1 MVVRSGKN
9 KHVVAGRVALAG
21 ALLAAVA
28 GCSSE
33 SGNDVANDGG
43 NDVAAPADGGGN
55 PFEGEAISF
64 VVPFG
69 PGGGYDAYTRT
80 IAPYLEECL
89 GARITVLNEPGAGS
103 ILATNKT
110 AIAEPD
116 GTRIQIMNMPGVISS
131 QVAGAEGVEYDL
143 KEFSW
148 IGRIAAPAEV
158 VLAGADSDLKTL
170 EDLVGSSE
178 EVQFVATG
186 PGASDYIA
194 ATVFAEAYDI
204 PSKLATG
211 FSGSGEATNAVIAG
225 QADIHIMP
233 YDSELGT
240 MAAGDT
246 RPLVILADEV
256 PKYMDEAPL
265 IADVEAPDADG
276 QELLD
281 SFRTLS
287 ETGRSVT
294 APPGLPEDRL
304 AALREGFTCA
314 MENPELLDK
323 LDTQQRPID
332 FMEGAEYAELV
343 DEALEPTEAFKT
355 LLEGAF

>member
-1 MVVRSGKN
+1 MVVRSGTK
-9 KHVVAGRVALAG
+9 KRVAGRVALAG
-21 ALLAAVA
+21 ALVAAIA
-28 GCSSE
+28 GCSS
-33 SGNDVANDGG
+33 DGG
-43 NDVAAPADGGGN
+43 NGGAAPADGGEN
-55 PFEGEAISF
+55 PFEGEAIDF
-64 VVPFG
+64 VVPFD
-69 PGGGYDAYTRT
+69 PGGGYDVYTRT
-80 IAPYLEECL
+80 IAPFLEECL
-89 GARITVLNEPGAGS
+89 GARVTVLNEPGAGS

-116 GTRIQIMNMPGVISS
+116 GTRIQIMNMPGVVSS
-131 QVAGAEGVEYDL
+131 QVAGAEGVEFDL

-158 VLAGADSDLKTL
+158 VLAGADSELQTL
-170 EDLVGSSE
+170 EDLVGASE
-178 EVQFVATG
+178 PVQFVATG

-194 ATVFAEAYDI
+194 ATVFAQAYDI
-204 PSKLATG
+204 PNKLATG
-211 FSGSGEATNAVIAG
+211 FAGSGEATNAVIAG
-225 QADIHIMP
+225 EADIHIMP

-240 MAAGDT
+240 MKAGDT

-256 PKYMDEAPL
+256 PQYMPEAPL

-281 SFRTLS
+281 SFRTVS

-304 AALREGFTCA
+304 EALREGFTCA
-314 MENPELLDK
+314 MEDQELLDK
-323 LDTQQRPID
+323 LDSQQRPVN

-343 DEALEPTEAFKT
+343 DEALQPSEAFKE